1 MIAFIYTRATSMS
14 ERKPRHPSTPAL
26 REKTLALSS
35 SPSRPKPEKARGHRE
50 WMVPLAERK
59 ARS

>member
-1 MIAFIYTRATSMS
+1 MTVAIHTRATVMS

-35 SPSRPKPEKARGHRE
+35 NPSRPKPEKARGHRE
-50 WMVPLAERK
+50 WMVPMPERK
-59 ARS
+59 AR

>member
-1 MIAFIYTRATSMS
+1 MN
-14 ERKPRHPSTPAL
+14 RHPTTPAL

-35 SPSRPKPEKARGHRE
+35 SPIKPKPEKPRGHRA

-59 ARS
+59 YGA

>member
-1 MIAFIYTRATSMS
+1 MS
-14 ERKPRHPSTPAL
+14 RHPSTAAL

-35 SPSRPKPEKARGHRE
+35 SPTRPKPEKARGHRE

-59 ARS
+59 YHG